1 MRLWIISCFLMLF
14 IGADLFATASG
25 PDHWAVRNVLQGDV
39 LNIREK
45 PTWKS
50 KKVGEIPHDGICLQN
65 LDCVGGLTMD
75 EVRNLSRAEK
85 QRIKKSRPKWCKV
98 KYKEF
103 VGWVSAKYLMEG
115 ECTE

>member
-1 MRLWIISCFLMLF
+1 MKYWVIGYFLVLF
-14 IGADLFATASG
+14 VSTDILATANG
-25 PDHWAVRNVLQGDV
+25 PENWTVKNVSKGDV

-50 KKVGEIPHDGICLQN
+50 KKVGEIPHNGQCLQN

-75 EVRNLSRAEK
+75 EIRNLSKAEK
-85 QRIKKSRPKWCKV
+85 KRIKKSRPKWCKV
-98 KYKEF
+98 KYKKL